1 MLYHALQVISWCS
14 WEMLGISAV
23 QCSSIII
30 SAKFLSN
37 LCVVISSS
45 YHSLSLNIFVLQ
57 GAGRCWNVRGQ
68 RGQCRATADCQG
80 WGHLGGFIPSL
91 RTAGSAARY
100 WASRNLTESHQ
111 ICEKTMNYKENWGD
125 MVRHDETGPVP
136 SMFQYRLG
144 SQVPIGSRRYDI
156 WRQYPI

>member
-57 GAGRCWNVRGQ
+57 GAGRCWKVLECAGPTWAMQGNAGQ
-68 RGQCRATADCQG
+68 
-80 WGHLGGFIPSL
+80 L
-91 RTAGSAARY
+91 RTAKAGAIWEASSQASEPLVLLPDTGLHGI
-100 WASRNLTESHQ
+100 SRNLTKSVRKRWIIKKIEE
-111 ICEKTMNYKENWGD
+111 IWCD
-125 MVRHDETGPVP
+125 MMKPAQFPRCSNIV
-136 SMFQYRLG
+136 
-144 SQVPIGSRRYDI
+144 
-156 WRQYPI
+156 